1 MAVAPAPVLLA
12 ANDAIVDGQSD
23 LLPAVSMCDQ
33 WVHGHLAVAC
43 AMHIGPTSRMLIYQF
58 TPSVQIPT

>member
-12 ANDAIVDGQSD
+12 ANDAILDGQSD
-23 LLPAVSMCDQ
+23 LLAAVSMRDQ

-43 AMHIGPTSRMLIYQF
+43 AMHIGST
-58 TPSVQIPT
+58 